1 MGAYVVSNL
10 TLFPA
15 MQLPSHLSHFELIVT
30 APSGRT
36 ITAAAYSPHQ
46 AETIAAH
53 YRGLGALAV
62 TIQPVSRE
70 YGYPE

>member
-1 MGAYVVSNL
+1 MGAFLVSIL

-15 MQLPSHLSHFELIVT
+15 MKLPSHVSHFELTVT
-30 APSGRT
+30 APSGQT
-36 ITAAAYSPHQ
+36 IIAAAYSPHQ
-46 AETIAAH
+46 VETIAAH